1 MYKENRIASKLPPV
15 RDLFSSQPD
24 PSPVSLLNN
33 REIVGI
39 IITVRF
45 ERGGEIKQ
53 EKNLQ

>member
-1 MYKENRIASKLPPV
+1 MYEENKIASKIPPI

-33 REIVGI
+33 REIVEI
-39 IITVRF
+39 IITVEFREA
-45 ERGGEIKQ
+45 ERNAQ